1 MKTNEKTDKIILILV
16 IVFAL
21 AYLTFL
27 ILKPDEEIKTV
38 NHEINKATEIQV
50 SSKEIRAK
58 YVDENTNVLLPNSYI
73 RFNPNIIF
81 EIELIPDNKAEFYP
95 IDINGFLY
103 NGYYEVFKIDNEENR
118 TIFKE
123 KTHGSHAILPYTEDN
138 QDNICFEVVFYYD
151 KVKFP
156 EEVKGQEIEITD
168 EIINKMPDLEDL
180 KTYSY
185 LTSKKDG
192 TTEKLNKLILEIP
205 FILEPETIDKDILK
219 YIDYIAYEINMGENA
234 GKGIIKNNEKVAEI
248 IFKIVDGKY
257 IFDDWNTMSNDI
269 ELLQTTDDGKAA
281 LVNYRENQGIG
292 FYQSVVLKNNI
303 IVPDKEKLKI
313 NILLNEEYH
322 LNPANI

>member
-27 ILKPDEEIKTV
+27 ILKPDEEIKTI

-58 YVDENTNVLLPNSYI
+58 YVDENNNILLPGSYI

-81 EIELIPDNKAEFYP
+81 EIELISDNKAEFYP
-95 IDINGFLY
+95 RDINGFLY
-103 NGYYEVFKIDNEENR
+103 NGYYEVFKIDNEETR
-118 TIFKE
+118 TTFKE
-123 KTHGSHAILPYTEDN
+123 KAHGSHAILPYTEEN
-138 QDNICFEVVFYYD
+138 QDNICYEVVFYYD
-151 KVKFP
+151 KIKFP

-168 EIINKMPDLEDL
+168 EIINKMPNLEDL
-180 KTYSY
+180 KVYSY

-192 TTEKLNKLILEIP
+192 TTEKREEIITEIP

-219 YIDYIAYEINMGENA
+219 YIDYIAYQITMGENA
-234 GKGIIKNNEKVAEI
+234 GKGIIKTDETVAEI
-248 IFKIVDGKY
+248 LFKIIDGKY

-269 ELLQTTDDGKAA
+269 ELLQTDNDGKVA
-281 LVNYRENQGIG
+281 LAGYSLDGIN
-292 FYQSVVLKNNI
+292 FHQLIVLKNNI
-303 IVPDKEKLKI
+303 IVPDKDKLKI
-313 NILLNEEYH
+313 NMILNEEFY
-322 LNPANI
+322 LDPANI